1 MNKKIYKISS
11 AIFISLFFTF
21 FLFLNGH
28 GFDLSPANPQE
39 KQEQEAKEAELYKD
53 VHSLINE
60 SDLHASFFLLERDQ
74 KLEMKIIGAKAEKD
88 RILLREHD
96 IVYLNKG
103 RDDGLEPGQVFLV
116 LEIGRKIKNSAT
128 RKKYGNL
135 ALKKGRARI
144 TAVTRDRAQ
153 ARLEKLT
160 GETQIGDSLLP
171 FEEKKGLM
179 GKDLGLDI
187 SLSEE
192 GMIDG
197 RFIYLHNDY
206 NHIGN
211 GYWALIDIGE
221 EQGLQFGLQLFAYR
235 LSTEALALNVIANLI
250 VIDTQRTTSTVK
262 VLSCK
267 EPIVMGDRVRTR

>member
-1 MNKKIYKISS
+1 MNKKIYKIGGT
-11 AIFISLFFTF
+11 ILISLLFTF

-60 SDLHASFFLLERDQ
+60 SDLYSSFFLLEKDQ
-74 KLEMKIIGAKAEKD
+74 KLEMKIVGAKAEKN

-116 LEIGRKIKNSAT
+116 LEIGPKLKNPTT

-144 TAVTRDRAQ
+144 TAVSRNRAQ

-160 GETQIGDSLLP
+160 GETQIGDSLFP
-171 FEEKKGLM
+171 FEEKKGLL

-187 SLSEE
+187 SPSEE
-192 GMIDG
+192 GVING

-206 NHIGN
+206 NHIAS

-221 EQGLQFGLQLFAYR
+221 EHGLQFGQQLYAYR
-235 LSTEALALNVIANLI
+235 LSTKAVAINIIANLI

-262 VLSCK
+262 VLSCNDS
-267 EPIVMGDRVRTR
+267 IIMGDRVRTR

>member
-1 MNKKIYKISS
+1 MNKKIYKISGTL
-11 AIFISLFFTF
+11 FISLLLTF

-28 GFDLSPANPQE
+28 GFDLNPASPQE

-53 VHSLINE
+53 VHPLINE
-60 SDLHASFFLLERDQ
+60 SDLYSSFFLLERGR
-74 KLEMKIIGAKAEKD
+74 KLEMKIVGAKAEKH

-116 LEIGRKIKNSAT
+116 LEIGPELKNPTT

-135 ALKKGRARI
+135 AFKKGRARI
-144 TAVTRDRAQ
+144 TAVARDRAQ

-160 GETQIGDSLLP
+160 GEIQVGNSLLP
-171 FEEKKGLM
+171 FEEKKGLL

-187 SLSEE
+187 SPSEE
-192 GMIDG
+192 GVIDG
-197 RFIYLHNDY
+197 RFVYLHDDY
-206 NHIGN
+206 NHIGT

-221 EQGLQFGLQLFAYR
+221 EHGLQFGQQLFAYR
-235 LSTEALALNVIANLI
+235 LSTEAVALNVIASLI

-262 VLSCK
+262 ILSCRD
-267 EPIVMGDRVRTR
+267 PIIMGDRVRTR

>member
-1 MNKKIYKISS
+1 MNKKIYKRGG

-60 SDLHASFFLLERDQ
+60 SDLYSSFFLLERDQ

-103 RDDGLEPGQVFLV
+103 GDDGLEPGQVFLV

-160 GETQIGDSLLP
+160 GETQVGDSLLP

-206 NHIGN
+206 NHIGS

-235 LSTEALALNVIANLI
+235 LSTEAIALNVIANLI